1 MRSPAHEVTV
11 PRASAALVACAALAA
26 CIGLV
31 ACSGP
36 PPPLAAPRPAT
47 SSPVAPP
54 PVREVVFGV
63 DRLTGGFNP
72 HTLADLTPVSEA
84 VATMLLPSA
93 FHQKPSGQWVLDRAL
108 LTSAE
113 VTNTAPFT
121 VTYRIRRNAQ
131 WSDTTPIAA
140 EDFGYLAGQMRTQPG
155 VVDSAGYQ
163 LIDQVISRD
172 GGKTAEVVFH
182 RPYAGW
188 RTLFHN
194 LLPAHLLKD
203 APGGWSKALD
213 DGVPVSGG
221 PFAMTSLDRS
231 RGEMVL
237 ERNDRYWDTP
247 TELGRIRF
255 RQGSEGAVVDALH
268 TGGMQGALFGRPN
281 AITESL
287 LRAANLEVSPVV
299 VPQPVLVSVLLR
311 PASQVL
317 SDQRMRTAVAAV
329 LDRPALIATG
339 VASGPSSAL
348 RADSEVLAPSAPG
361 YRATA
366 PAAGVPVAPD
376 PDTARRLLTDA
387 GYTRGP
393 TGWERAGQPL
403 RLVVA
408 APADREPYG
417 TLAARVVDQLRA
429 AGIGAELREVDPDEL
444 FGALLGPS
452 TDAATPRSGTSRLSA
467 PAVPVAGVDKPGVD
481 IPGVDI
487 AVLPQ
492 PAAGHPAT
500 QLESWYGC
508 PLVVPA
514 RLAPSPPN
522 PAQLCDLDLQPM
534 IERAL
539 TQNDPAGIVSPTI
552 EAAMWERAVTIPLYQ
567 PASLLITTKQLP
579 GATPGTPLEGPLDG
593 AARWQLRQTP
603 GGFP

>member
-1 MRSPAHEVTV
+1 MRRPGRGHKVVT
-11 PRASAALVACAALAA
+11 ALLAGAALAA
-26 CIGLV
+26 CTPQPHPRV
-31 ACSGP
+31 AS
-36 PPPLAAPRPAT
+36 RPAA
-47 SSPVAPP
+47 SSPVAPR
-54 PVREVVFGV
+54 PVREVVLGV
-63 DRLTGGFNP
+63 DRLIGGFNP

-84 VATMLLPSA
+84 VAGLLLPSA
-93 FHQKPSGQWVLDRAL
+93 FHQKPTGQWVLDQAL

-131 WSDTTPIAA
+131 WSDVTPIAA
-140 EDFGYLAGQMRTQPG
+140 EDFGYLAEQMRTQPG

-182 RPYAGW
+182 RPYPGW

-213 DGVPVSGG
+213 EGIPVSGG
-221 PFAMTSLDRS
+221 PFAMTSLDRP

-255 RQGSEGAVVDALH
+255 RQGSEAAVVDALRS
-268 TGGMQGALFGRPN
+268 GGVQGALFGRPN

-287 LRAANLEVSPVV
+287 VRAANLGVSPAV
-299 VPQPVLVSVLLR
+299 VPQPVLVSVVLR
-311 PASQVL
+311 PASRVL

-348 RADSEVLAPSAPG
+348 RADSQVLAPSVPG
-361 YRATA
+361 YHPTA

-376 PDTARRLLTDA
+376 PDTARALLIAA
-387 GYTRGP
+387 GYTRGAA
-393 TGWERAGQPL
+393 GWERAGQPL

-417 TLAARVVDQLRA
+417 TLAARVVDQLRT
-429 AGIGAELREVDPDEL
+429 AGISAELREVDPDEL
-444 FGALLGPS
+444 FGAQLGPGG
-452 TDAATPRSGTSRLSA
+452 DAAALRGGTSPQSA
-467 PAVPVAGVDKPGVD
+467 PAASPGVD

-500 QLESWYGC
+500 QMESWYGC

-514 RLAPSPPN
+514 RLAPAPPN
-522 PAQLCDLDLQPM
+522 PAQFCDLALQPM

-539 TQNDPAGIVSPTI
+539 TQNGPAEAVSPTL
-552 EAAMWERAVTIPLYQ
+552 ETALWERAVTIPLYQ
-567 PASLLITTKQLP
+567 PASLLITTSQLP
-579 GATPGTPLEGPLDG
+579 DVAPGTPLEGPLDG
-593 AARWQLRQTP
+593 SARWQLRP
-603 GGFP
+603 